1 MMIKNPVPW
10 PNGARCAVAFTFDM
24 DADSILHLAH
34 HTSADTRVAAL
45 SMLRYGPE
53 VAVPRLVD
61 LYGQFGMR
69 QTFFLPAWCMERY
82 PAAVETILKGGHEI
96 AHHGY
101 LHEHPNACEPEQ
113 ESYWFQR
120 ASEVIERMTGQRPRG
135 FRAPSYRFSRA
146 TLDVLIQEGLAYDAS
161 LMGDDIPYLLENSN
175 GQVVEL
181 PTHYAMDDWPHFM
194 TSRDLAYMM
203 PPKSPQQA
211 MEVYQAEFDAMWEYR
226 GLWIA
231 VWHPFLSGRL
241 ARCVAMAKLIEYMQT
256 KGQVWFATLEGIA
269 AHVKRVIADGTWTPR
284 IDRLPYY
291 DGPIP
296 ELGTAMPSLAR

>member
-1 MMIKNPVPW
+1 MIKNPVPW

-34 HTSADTRVAAL
+34 HSSADTRVAAL

-61 LYGQFGMR
+61 LYEQFGMR

-82 PAAVETILKGGHEI
+82 PAAVEVILKGGHEI

-101 LHEHPNACEPEQ
+101 LHEHPNSCEPEQ
-113 ESYWFQR
+113 ERYWFQR
-120 ASEVIERMTGQRPRG
+120 ASEVIERMTGRRPRG
-135 FRAPSYRFSRA
+135 FRAPSYRFSRS
-146 TLDVLIQEGLAYDAS
+146 TLDLLVQEGLAYDAS
-161 LMGDDIPYLLENSN
+161 LMGDDIPYLLENGV

-194 TSRDLAYMM
+194 TSRDLAYVM

-241 ARCVAMAKLIEYMQT
+241 ARCVAMAKLIEYMQS
-256 KGQVWFATLEGIA
+256 KGRVWFATLEEIA
-269 AHVKRVIADGTWTPR
+269 AHVKRVIADGTWKPR

-296 ELGTAMPSLAR
+296 ELGPATPSLAR